1 MQHSTFQMIY
11 RQVKHIFVQEKKIEG
26 KIKSHIYLRSHH
38 ILHRILTQLLFL
50 DKQYPSWKYKDLK
63 NWSTYVDYGLTRSEN
78 SNAMIEKGATSC
90 HRKTTELRLY

>member
-63 NWSTYVDYGLTRSEN
+63 IGVPMLIMDLQDQRTL
-78 SNAMIEKGATSC
+78 MQ
-90 HRKTTELRLY
+90 